1 MPVDQKKTVQTVLTQ
16 KTKNKDTASSKEKP
30 PSTEPANKKSRH
42 FSQVDE
48 ASIDNID
55 LASIHADLCEIK
67 TTLQDSITKQDL
79 DSAVEGL
86 VKKSELNEIVTNIV
100 SQLLNTLKDEYNTKL
115 KEATDKLQDHVDN
128 LFMENNSLKEKL
140 HEKDKL
146 LKQLVDTTE
155 ENNIRSKDAL
165 KQSNYN
171 EQYSRKNNI
180 RILNL
185 PEKQGENLH
194 EMFPQLIKS
203 ELKEEITQDDI
214 IGIHRIPG
222 REGMIKPVIV
232 KLRNN
237 TVKRQI
243 MRKKKELKNNLRF
256 YDDIS
261 HRNLGLMTR
270 LRQSQKL
277 NSVWFFNCSVYG
289 QKEEGGK
296 RIKFDLFDDIEERIK
311 RFHH

>member
-1 MPVDQKKTVQTVLTQ
+1 MPLDQKKTVQTVLTQ

-55 LASIHADLCEIK
+55 LASIHADLCEIE

-100 SQLLNTLKDEYNTKL
+100 SQLLNTLEDEYNTKL

-155 ENNIRSKDAL
+155 ENNIRSKEAL

-194 EMFPQLIKS
+194 EMFPQPIKS
-203 ELKEEITQDDI
+203 
-214 IGIHRIPG
+214 
-222 REGMIKPVIV
+222 
-232 KLRNN
+232 
-237 TVKRQI
+237 
-243 MRKKKELKNNLRF
+243 
-256 YDDIS
+256 
-261 HRNLGLMTR
+261 
-270 LRQSQKL
+270 
-277 NSVWFFNCSVYG
+277 
-289 QKEEGGK
+289 
-296 RIKFDLFDDIEERIK
+296 
-311 RFHH
+311 